1 MTVNDR
7 KRQIAGGARGQRGYA
22 RTGSS
27 RHVINACV
35 MFMALMSATAPL
47 GAAEETP
54 SLSAAEIMDL
64 VRTNL
69 PDVPVAMSGQLRSG
83 PLQGGFKH
91 KYYVEIAWDFGRR
104 PMTADY
110 VLRDQFGGILEQL
123 YVLRHGPTD
132 VDVRYASGT
141 QPVSGKLPPA
151 NENIQA
157 TDVAW
162 SDLTLSFL
170 WWPTARL
177 IGRDTFRGRDC
188 LVVELIPPETPAA
201 NAADSVLPE
210 TRRLWVDE
218 KLFVFLQMEV
228 RLAGQPARRMIT
240 RSFKKINDQWM
251 VKDLE
256 IRAIG
261 LSHRSLLQIEDV
273 KIQEQEA
280 PAAATVEH

>member
-1 MTVNDR
+1 
-7 KRQIAGGARGQRGYA
+7 
-22 RTGSS
+22 
-27 RHVINACV
+27 
-35 MFMALMSATAPL
+35 MALMSAAAPL
-47 GAAEETP
+47 CAEEETP
-54 SLSAAEIMDL
+54 ALSAAEVMDL

-110 VLRDQFGGILEQL
+110 ILRDQFGGILEQL

-141 QPVSGKLPPA
+141 QPVSGELPPA

-188 LVVELIPPETPAA
+188 LVVELIPPEAPAT
-201 NAADSVLPE
+201 NATDGVLPE
-210 TRRLWVDE
+210 TRRLWVDLTCFS
-218 KLFVFLQMEV
+218 KMEV
-228 RLAGQPARRMIT
+228 RLAGSQH
-240 RSFKKINDQWM
+240 
-251 VKDLE
+251 
-256 IRAIG
+256 G
-261 LSHRSLLQIEDV
+261 G
-273 KIQEQEA
+273 
-280 PAAATVEH
+280 